1 MNKKPSPRSMQN
13 CMCRTILAFI
23 CFLFLIT
30 DSIYSQEKEDRDY
43 SLLYL
48 YPMVL
53 SEEVKSSIDEYFH
66 CYTKKIQDKHY
77 LELSI
82 YEINQE
88 SAQLHYGIKLI
99 NSPDLE
105 KLVINE
111 ERLGFGRYKEIEPIY
126 RYIGYSYY
134 KSHWIIISKWYQL
147 QNICNP
153 YIKKSPFP
161 FVQDFLLWKH
171 DVLSPPGVDNSE
183 ISFIISKN
191 NVFKCPPRIEE

>member
-1 MNKKPSPRSMQN
+1 MQN
-13 CMCRTILAFI
+13 YMCRTILAFI

-48 YPMVL
+48 YPMDL
-53 SEEVKSSIDEYFH
+53 SEEVKSSIDEYFLF
-66 CYTKKIQDKHY
+66 YTKDIQNLHY
-77 LELSI
+77 LELYI
-82 YEINQE
+82 DEINQE
-88 SAQLHYGIKLI
+88 SAQVHYGIKLI
-99 NSPDLE
+99 NSPDIE

-111 ERLGFGRYKEIEPIY
+111 EHLGFGIYKEIEPIY

-134 KSHWIIISKWYQL
+134 KNHWIIVSKWYQL

-161 FVQDFLLWKH
+161 FVQEFLLWKH
-171 DVLSPPGVDNSE
+171 DVHSPLGVDNSTV
-183 ISFIISKN
+183 SFKVSKN